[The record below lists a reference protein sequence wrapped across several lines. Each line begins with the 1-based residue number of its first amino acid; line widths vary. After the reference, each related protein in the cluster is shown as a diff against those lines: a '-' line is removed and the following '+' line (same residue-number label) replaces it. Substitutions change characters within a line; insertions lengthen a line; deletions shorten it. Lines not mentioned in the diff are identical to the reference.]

1 MSKPFV
7 GRHRELRVLED
18 AARAPTSALIPIYGR
33 RRIGKSELILRFLD
47 EHPGIYYLGKQAP
60 AELQI
65 REFLTVAARVLDQP
79 LLAQIQPAG
88 WKQAFETVLDT
99 WSGPGKLVLALDE
112 FQWLCAASP
121 ELPSVLQEL
130 WDRRLR
136 DRDEAVLILCG
147 SYIGFMERE
156 VLGKRSPLFGRR
168 TAQIPLQP
176 FGYAEARRFHP
187 DYSVTDAART
197 YFVCGGVPLYL
208 QAFDPARSVEQN
220 IQATLLDE
228 YAPLY
233 REPDFLLRE
242 ELRELRTYHAILST
256 LASGSL
262 PARDIATRTGIDA
275 RHLHYY
281 LNQLQE
287 LRYIRR
293 RYPLTGRRPAARHVR
308 FVLDDPLLRFWF
320 RFVFPHTS
328 FLAQMGAARC
338 FEQRIRPELDAYWGS
353 CFEALCREA
362 LPALYERE
370 GVSAAFEVGE
380 YWDKA
385 VQIDLV
391 GLRDDGWI
399 DLGECKWGAV
409 PSHPA
414 LEAEIQRKVERY
426 PNPRNATI
434 GRRLFVRDERTVPAP
449 SGEGIRWHHLAELYG
464 EAEPG

>member
-1 MSKPFV
+1 MRTTFV
-7 GRHRELRVLED
+7 GRERELGLLEE
-18 AARAPTSALIPIYGR
+18 AAQAPTSALIPIYGR
-33 RRIGKSELILRFLD
+33 RRVGKSELILRFLGD
-47 EHPGIYYLGKQAP
+47 HPGLYYLGKQAP
-60 AELQI
+60 AELQR
-65 REFLTVAARVLDQP
+65 REFLGVAARALGQP
-79 LLAQIQPAG
+79 LLARVQAAS
-88 WKQAFETVLDT
+88 WMEAFETVLDG

-121 ELPSVLQEL
+121 EIPSVLQEL

-136 DRDEAVLILCG
+136 DRDEALLILCG
-147 SYIGFMERE
+147 SHVGFMERE
-156 VLGKRSPLFGRR
+156 VLGSRSPLFGRR

-187 DYSVTDAART
+187 GYSVTDAARA

-208 QAFDPARSVEQN
+208 RAFDPARSVEQN
-220 IQATLLDE
+220 IVATLLDE

-242 ELRELRTYHAILST
+242 ELRELRSYHAILTT
-256 LASGSL
+256 LAVGSL
-262 PARDIATRTGIDA
+262 PAKEIAARTGIES
-275 RHLHYY
+275 RRLQYY
-281 LNQLQE
+281 LKQLQE
-287 LRYIRR
+287 LRYVRR
-293 RYPLTGRRPAARHVR
+293 RYPLTGRPPAARHVR
-308 FVLDDPLLRFWF
+308 YVLDDPLLRFWF

-328 FLAQMGAARC
+328 FLAQMGPERC

-391 GLRDDGWI
+391 GHRDDGWT
-399 DLGECKWGAV
+399 DLGECKWGSV
-409 PSHPA
+409 RSRPA
-414 LEAEIQRKVERY
+414 LEAELQAKVERY

-434 GRRLFVRDERTVPAP
+434 GRRLFVRDERAVPETP
-449 SGEGIRWHHLAELYG
+449 GEGVRWHHLAELYEG
-464 EAEPG
+464 T